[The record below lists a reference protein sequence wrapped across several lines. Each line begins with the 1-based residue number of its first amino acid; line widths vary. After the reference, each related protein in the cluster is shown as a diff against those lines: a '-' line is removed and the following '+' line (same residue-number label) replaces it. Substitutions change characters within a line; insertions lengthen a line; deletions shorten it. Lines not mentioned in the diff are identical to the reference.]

1 MCDRRALPESLRAAV
16 AEAASLPCIMEEAEA
31 LTHTL
36 ALLQQWVE
44 TAEAAL
50 RSHEAAQLAS
60 DAQPRR
66 QPAGGDVPAAQQP
79 PPQPA
84 ADQAQSAAEPAR
96 PCADAVASARTV
108 DAPTQAQPAQS
119 APEPAQPGD
128 AAGQAGGHAAA
139 AEAAQGQ
146 AAEGDDGGIELGTS
160 EALDA
165 LLSHDVGPDLD
176 AMEAAMKRAPPQ
188 PAAAPPPMA
197 AALAG
202 VRGSLSIKTLSQLV
216 KSALSM
222 EVEVGDLQE
231 RLLTALKQQRWRIR
245 VEAAL
250 KPNSKYTGSP
260 VCRASQMT
268 NVSGRLMQQCQEA
281 VVARPQWHRSDA
293 LAGCFCSRRAEQAC
307 EGGRGHGPVFGAGQH
322 EPPSADAHEALPRLA
337 RPSAG
342 RRPASIGEP
351 HHPLCT
357 ATQPQPDQQS
367 GI

>member
-1 MCDRRALPESLRAAV
+1 MCDRRALPEALRAAV

-60 DAQPRR
+60 DAQPRH
-66 QPAGGDVPAAQQP
+66 QPPEGEVPAAQ
-79 PPQPA
+79 PA
-84 ADQAQSAAEPAR
+84 ADPAQPAAEPAR
-96 PCADAVASARTV
+96 PCADAVTARTA
-108 DAPTQAQPAQS
+108 DATARAQPKQS

-128 AAGQAGGHAAA
+128 AAGQASGHAAA

-146 AAEGDDGGIELGTS
+146 PADEDDGGIELGTS

-176 AMEAAMKRAPPQ
+176 AMEAAMKRAPSPQ
-188 PAAAPPPMA
+188 PAAPPPMA

-250 KPNSKYTGSP
+250 KPNSKYTGGIL
-260 VCRASQMT
+260 CQASLMT
-268 NVSGRLMQQCQEA
+268 NVPGQLMQQCQEA
-281 VVARPQWHRSDA
+281 SVACCKIA
-293 LAGCFCSRRAEQAC
+293 M
-307 EGGRGHGPVFGAGQH
+307 
-322 EPPSADAHEALPRLA
+322 
-337 RPSAG
+337 
-342 RRPASIGEP
+342 
-351 HHPLCT
+351 
-357 ATQPQPDQQS
+357 AT
-367 GI
+367 I